1 MDPSQLASLVGA
13 NDESPAG
20 GVGTDYAAALGY
32 GAPPPSPAPQLVNPF
47 SGTPGSPVA
56 DPQPT
61 GPVTS
66 PEQPTGESSF
76 VGTLGTPAPLSVS
89 AGTKVGVSQSGLNMG
104 TLDKLQAKSKAPGG
118 IRGELAKDQQQ
129 AQDEYQP
136 VLAEGHAAT
145 EQAVTAANTGAAIE
159 SDRARILADGKAK
172 LANAQQDFATKEQA
186 ATEQAQAEAMSSKAS
201 YKAALSSW
209 AAMRVNPQDLWDNSG
224 TAGQFSMIATAFMH
238 DFLGAKGIQ
247 TSGMDSIRQ
256 AIQNN
261 INAQIQNINHQ
272 GDVAKGFKELW
283 EMQRAQSATDAEARQ
298 RVFGFYL
305 KGLSDQVE
313 AQASQYDSPLAK
325 AKGMAAVAKLNQEQA
340 DNDLKVFQHIDTA
353 SAQRQST
360 AVQLYGH
367 ELAASSARYSADMAY
382 QAKMAEINRKAA
394 GKNTDGS
401 QLLFD
406 KSGTAYRRFLPDV
419 EPKTKDDLRETSQKM
434 GHTVDNLRRLS
445 ELQAQISSRAPGSV
459 IPNNL
464 YDEAQRAAEQLR
476 NITKMGIIYD
486 NSGKQINEQEI
497 KLYDQML
504 AQKDW
509 FLNGDNVRSL
519 GILARDI
526 LEKTDAK
533 AKGLSYEIGPED
545 PAYGFKSGDKQF
557 DPAGSALADIQS
569 APGAGRHENTNT
581 EKTVESLHSPD
592 AFRTADPD
600 KDPGAAGAS
609 AWHQLIGDTKF
620 RESLPPLARNALR
633 GSLTDRQPTPRF
645 SSDSTIPKIQMP
657 QDVPDNAFVQMNQLA
672 DAALAGDSEARS
684 RLAELSRENSTIT
697 KIPGQDLL
705 QAYAIWEESRV
716 HDVLS
721 RTGKE
726 PYTDEEAARAAR

>member
-1 MDPSQLASLVGA
+1 
-13 NDESPAG
+13 
-20 GVGTDYAAALGY
+20 
-32 GAPPPSPAPQLVNPF
+32 
-47 SGTPGSPVA
+47 
-56 DPQPT
+56 
-61 GPVTS
+61 
-66 PEQPTGESSF
+66 
-76 VGTLGTPAPLSVS
+76 
-89 AGTKVGVSQSGLNMG
+89 MG

-186 ATEQAQAEAMSSKAS
+186 ATEQAQAEAVSSKAS
-201 YKAALSSW
+201 YKAALNSW

-394 GKNTDGS
+394 GADPTQG
-401 QLLFD
+401 LLFD
-406 KSGTAYRRFLPDV
+406 RRGEAYRRFLPDV
-419 EPKTKDDLRETSQKM
+419 EKTTKDKLREQSQSV
-434 GHTVDNLRRLS
+434 GHTVNNIEQIMDLQSQIDKVPPGNVDIINRLQN
-445 ELQAQISSRAPGSV
+445 EKA
-459 IPNNL
+459 
-464 YDEAQRAAEQLR
+464 RAAEQLR
-476 NITKMGIIYD
+476 NITKMSIIYD

-497 KLYDQML
+497 KLYDQIVGK
-504 AQKDW
+504 KDW
-509 FLNGDNVRSL
+509 FLNGDNVRTL
-519 GILARDI
+519 GILAKNMLD
-526 LEKTDAK
+526 KNDAVLN
-533 AKGLSYEIGPED
+533 GISTEIQPGD
-545 PAYGFKSGDKQF
+545 AAYGAKSGDRKF

-569 APGAGRHENTNT
+569 APGAGRHENTST